1 MLLSLKKD
9 TVKLADFSGSSI
21 EGAPWMA
28 TVDYEYW
35 SKLPGSDE
43 PSQTADLFALGST
56 IYEMATGSPP
66 YEDKSWREVHGL
78 YKRSK
83 VPDVS
88 EIRHLGPVILKCWKQ
103 EYKTADEIVY
113 DLESN
118 SKLGLTRRD
127 SNTSED
133 SYVLEPS
140 SAKKPGRQP
149 ATRHKYVDLANDS
162 RRKSRKQEI
171 DTERIYEKTRHRKER
186 TRKDDRGSTSFIARS
201 LSWLK
206 PPYSY
211 QIKVN

>member
-1 MLLSLKKD
+1 MLLSPKKD

-21 EGAPWMA
+21 DESPWTA

-35 SKLPGSDE
+35 SKLPGSDK

-66 YEDKSWREVHGL
+66 YENKSWREVHGL

-83 VPDVS
+83 FPDVS
-88 EIRHLGPVILKCWKQ
+88 AIRHLGPVILKCWKQ

-118 SKLGLTRRD
+118 SKLGLIRRD
-127 SNTSED
+127 SNTFED
-133 SYVLEPS
+133 SYVVEPS
-140 SAKKPGRQP
+140 SSKKACKQP
-149 ATRHKYVDLANDS
+149 AATYKYVDLANDS
-162 RRKSRKQEI
+162 GRKSKKQEL
-171 DTERIYEKTRHRKER
+171 DTERIYEKTSHREER
-186 TRKDDRGSTSFIARS
+186 TRKDDRGSKSFFARS

-206 PPYSY
+206 PSYSY

>member
-1 MLLSLKKD
+1 MLLSLSKD

-21 EGAPWMA
+21 DGAPWTA

-66 YEDKSWREVHGL
+66 YENKSWREVHGL

-83 VPDVS
+83 FPDLS
-88 EIRHLGPVILKCWKQ
+88 AIRHLGPVILKCWKQ

-118 SKLGLTRRD
+118 SKLGLIRRD

-133 SYVLEPS
+133 SYMVEPS
-140 SAKKPGRQP
+140 SSKKTSKQP
-149 ATRHKYVDLANDS
+149 AARYKYVDLANDPG
-162 RRKSRKQEI
+162 RESRKQDL

-186 TRKDDRGSTSFIARS
+186 TRKDDKRSTSFFGCS

-206 PPYSY
+206 PSYSY